1 MKTVVRPE
9 TEMKNSGIEYIGK
22 IPNDW
27 EVRKAGYLG
36 AKITDY
42 VASGSFATLA
52 QNVQYLDEP
61 DYARLIRTVD
71 LSGSVNKQPV
81 YVSKEAYKFL
91 SNSNLFGGELIL
103 PNIGSVGCVYQYKK
117 IYEHATLAPNSI
129 LLDMK
134 ENNRFYFYWFSNPI
148 VGESLKMLGNSTV
161 QVKFNKSQL
170 RQYMLPRPPLS
181 EQQAI
186 ADYLDETC
194 SKIDEIIAEAKASID
209 EYKELK
215 QSVIFEAVTKGLD
228 KNVEM
233 KAVNLEYLDS
243 CPMDW
248 NILPVSILFDFW
260 GGFAYKSDRFCEETN
275 NQVVRL
281 GNVKD
286 DELRLNSNPVY
297 VSDEYADDSSKAAIK
312 VDDILFT
319 MTGTRGKGDY
329 FYTLIITED
338 DLKEKNLFLNQR
350 VGCFRK
356 AYHTVYMPYYNYLL
370 KSPKIR
376 ERVFLYETG
385 TANQGNIGIENINRI
400 RLYNPPMKVQK
411 NIVRM
416 LNQKCNTIDS
426 LITEKESLIND
437 LEAYKKSLIYEVV
450 TGKRRVV

>member
-1 MKTVVRPE
+1 MAMKE
-9 TEMKNSGIEYIGK
+9 SGIEWVGL
-22 IPNDW
+22 IPNTWSVIPNKYVMHKEKNLCEKWTGEDVMSLTMNGVI
-27 EVRKAGYLG
+27 VRDLQNPTGKMP
-36 AKITDY
+36 
-42 VASGSFATLA
+42 ATF
-52 QNVQYLDEP
+52 D
-61 DYARLIRTVD
+61 
-71 LSGSVNKQPV
+71 G
-81 YVSKEAYKFL
+81 
-91 SNSNLFGGELIL
+91 
-103 PNIGSVGCVYQYKK
+103 YQYIEDGDLLMCLFDIDVTPRCVGKVTHDGVTSPAYSNFK
-117 IYEHATLAPNSI
+117 IHDNASR
-129 LLDMK
+129 D
-134 ENNRFYFYWFSNPI
+134 YFYYYYLMVDNTKELLHLAKNLRHSFTEKQL
-148 VGESLKMLGNSTV
+148 GQLKVPM
-161 QVKFNKSQL
+161 
-170 RQYMLPRPPLS
+170 PPLS
-181 EQQAI
+181 EQKAI

-215 QSVIFEAVTKGLD
+215 QSVIFEAVTKGFD

-243 CPMDW
+243 CPLDW
-248 NILPVSILFDFW
+248 NILPVSILFDFF

-400 RLYNPPMKVQK
+400 RLYNPPMEVQK

-437 LEAYKKSLIYEVV
+437 LETYKKSLIYEVV

>member
-1 MKTVVRPE
+1 MKTVIRPE
-9 TEMKNSGIEYIGK
+9 TEMKDSGVKYVGLIPRTWKIVQLKYCTNCLDGKRVPIDASLRKSGIYPYWGAGRIMDYVDDYIFDEKLVLLGEDGAPFFDDFRPVSHLIDGKVWVNNHIHVLRTKDNIVDSYLVHALNSVDYHEYINGSILNKLTQSNMNRIK
-22 IPNDW
+22 IP
-27 EVRKAGYLG
+27 
-36 AKITDY
+36 
-42 VASGSFATLA
+42 
-52 QNVQYLDEP
+52 
-61 DYARLIRTVD
+61 
-71 LSGSVNKQPV
+71 
-81 YVSKEAYKFL
+81 
-91 SNSNLFGGELIL
+91 L
-103 PNIGSVGCVYQYKK
+103 P
-117 IYEHATLAPNSI
+117 SI
-129 LLDMK
+129 A
-134 ENNRFYFYWFSNPI
+134 
-148 VGESLKMLGNSTV
+148 
-161 QVKFNKSQL
+161 
-170 RQYMLPRPPLS
+170 

-248 NILPVSILFDFW
+248 NILPVSILFDFF

-329 FYTLIITED
+329 FYTLIITKD

-400 RLYNPPMKVQK
+400 RLYNPPMEVQK

>member
-1 MKTVVRPE
+1 MTMKTVIRPE
-9 TEMKNSGIEYIGK
+9 TEMKDSGVKYVGLIPRTWKIVQLKYCTNCLDGKRVPIDASLRKSGIYPYWGAGRIMDYVDDYIFDEKLVLLGEDGAPFFDDFRPVSHLIDGKVWVNNHIHVLRTKDNIVDSYLVHALNSVDYHEYINGSILNKLTQSNMNRIK
-22 IPNDW
+22 IP
-27 EVRKAGYLG
+27 
-36 AKITDY
+36 
-42 VASGSFATLA
+42 
-52 QNVQYLDEP
+52 
-61 DYARLIRTVD
+61 
-71 LSGSVNKQPV
+71 
-81 YVSKEAYKFL
+81 
-91 SNSNLFGGELIL
+91 L
-103 PNIGSVGCVYQYKK
+103 P
-117 IYEHATLAPNSI
+117 SI
-129 LLDMK
+129 A
-134 ENNRFYFYWFSNPI
+134 
-148 VGESLKMLGNSTV
+148 
-161 QVKFNKSQL
+161 
-170 RQYMLPRPPLS
+170 

-248 NILPVSILFDFW
+248 NILPVSILFDFF

-329 FYTLIITED
+329 FYTLIITKD

-400 RLYNPPMKVQK
+400 RLYNPPMEVQK

>member
-27 EVRKAGYLG
+27 EVRKAGYLA

-71 LSGSVNKQPV
+71 LSESVNKQPV

-194 SKIDEIIAEAKASID
+194 SKIDEIIAEAKASIV
-209 EYKELK
+209 EYKELRE
-215 QSVIFEAVTKGLD
+215 SVISNATTRGIKKNRCMKPSGVEWLPEIPSDWNVLSPKVVFAQRKDRAIKGERQLTASQKHGIMYQDDYMKEEGVRIVT
-228 KNVEM
+228 VEKDFSILKHVEPDDFVISM
-233 KAVNLEYLDS
+233 RSFQGGLEYSYLRGCISSAYVMLIPNHKYVYSEYYKWFFKSDKYINALQS
-243 CPMDW
+243 TSDLIRDGQALRYA
-248 NILPVSILFDFW
+248 NFVKLKLFDIPI
-260 GGFAYKSDRFCEETN
+260 EE
-275 NQVVRL
+275 Q
-281 GNVKD
+281 KEIAD
-286 DELRLNSNPVY
+286 YLN
-297 VSDEYADDSSKAAIK
+297 
-312 VDDILFT
+312 
-319 MTGTRGKGDY
+319 
-329 FYTLIITED
+329 
-338 DLKEKNLFLNQR
+338 KE
-350 VGCFRK
+350 V
-356 AYHTVYMPYYNYLL
+356 
-370 KSPKIR
+370 PK
-376 ERVFLYETG
+376 
-385 TANQGNIGIENINRI
+385 
-400 RLYNPPMKVQK
+400 
-411 NIVRM
+411 
-416 LNQKCNTIDS
+416 IDS
-426 LITEKESLIND
+426 LIAEKESLIND